1 MNMNAMLMAAMIAAC
16 VVLASGADTVNVGG
30 IDVVSDAAEFT
41 QISNDVC
48 ELYDDMT
55 DKPIDFDKTE
65 AAYTEERTIDGYNYS
80 LQELAQEGVAAFDQ
94 DQGKYWDTFA
104 AYYDDEEWMD
114 TFIESAISGEASTD
128 PESVRK
134 VYVQKEVRDSVMIS
148 MMLSFLDDAH
158 SELENASGASIDD
171 VKQNARYDLDAAW
184 SVYYGS
190 NEDTESGLNTSFK
203 CSPWGTAERKADDFG
218 ANDDVNQAIMTDIKA
233 GQEVIEGIESED
245 DLAQAADD
253 LEKLIDEIVQE
264 VIITYLR
271 SVVRY
276 AYRMDGGAALEL
288 AAHEFDDL
296 EDLKGDGLS
305 YVQKAQGEGYVFG
318 RVVLP
323 LVAETNP
330 DEAQYLEDVYSEIP
344 LTEEE
349 LLTTY
354 ERVTPGVLE
363 AVGGVLETLG
373 ISEETFGNYDSDR
386 ETTD

>member
-104 AYYDDEEWMD
+104 AYYDDEQWMD

-171 VKQNARYDLDAAW
+171 VKQNARYDL
-184 SVYYGS
+184 YGDTHTYIQNEKRATLHAHTDES
-190 NEDTESGLNTSFK
+190 NFSRTHAKKIVWNGIGSKSFQWA
-203 CSPWGTAERKADDFG
+203 SNR
-218 ANDDVNQAIMTDIKA
+218 TDM
-233 GQEVIEGIESED
+233 SEC
-245 DLAQAADD
+245 
-253 LEKLIDEIVQE
+253 
-264 VIITYLR
+264 
-271 SVVRY
+271 
-276 AYRMDGGAALEL
+276 
-288 AAHEFDDL
+288 
-296 EDLKGDGLS
+296 
-305 YVQKAQGEGYVFG
+305 
-318 RVVLP
+318 VVL
-323 LVAETNP
+323 
-330 DEAQYLEDVYSEIP
+330 
-344 LTEEE
+344 
-349 LLTTY
+349 
-354 ERVTPGVLE
+354 
-363 AVGGVLETLG
+363 G
-373 ISEETFGNYDSDR
+373 ICSDL
-386 ETTD
+386 